1 MKINK
6 ILVIDGAMVSRSP
19 HVKMYLNALD
29 NLGIEYDVIG
39 WNRKGDDLSD
49 VPNNYYIY
57 DNPTD
62 DHYPVWRKIWE
73 IYGFYKYFQ
82 KNLGGDEYKAV
93 IIFEIANTILFTHF
107 LERKYKNR
115 YIFDIRD
122 YSPVC
127 KFWLAR
133 VILSKL
139 INNSYRTVIS
149 SAGFKTWLPKCY
161 DYLISHNIDIK
172 YFNNLKNSP
181 FVDFHA
187 PLRILTIGNL
197 RDPEINCELT
207 RSFGNDMNFDMRF
220 VGYGYAGQIIQKF
233 CSNNN
238 IANVSFHGRY
248 KKSEEISFYE
258 DADIINCCMGNNM
271 LSNYL
276 MSNRIY
282 LAALLRKPI
291 ICIKGSYQ
299 SNIVQQ
305 YNLGCIVNNINNM
318 KNELQ
323 EYLDRFDR
331 IKYLNG
337 VSLFLQMVEI
347 DQKKYLNQIEELTE
361 LE

>member
-1 MKINK
+1 
-6 ILVIDGAMVSRSP
+6 
-19 HVKMYLNALD
+19 
-29 NLGIEYDVIG
+29 
-39 WNRKGDDLSD
+39 
-49 VPNNYYIY
+49 
-57 DNPTD
+57 
-62 DHYPVWRKIWE
+62 
-73 IYGFYKYFQ
+73 
-82 KNLGGDEYKAV
+82 
-93 IIFEIANTILFTHF
+93 
-107 LERKYKNR
+107 
-115 YIFDIRD
+115 
-122 YSPVC
+122 
-127 KFWLAR
+127 
-133 VILSKL
+133 
-139 INNSYRTVIS
+139 
-149 SAGFKTWLPKCY
+149 
-161 DYLISHNIDIK
+161 
-172 YFNNLKNSP
+172 
-181 FVDFHA
+181 
-187 PLRILTIGNL
+187 
-197 RDPEINCELT
+197 
-207 RSFGNDMNFDMRF
+207 MNFDMRF